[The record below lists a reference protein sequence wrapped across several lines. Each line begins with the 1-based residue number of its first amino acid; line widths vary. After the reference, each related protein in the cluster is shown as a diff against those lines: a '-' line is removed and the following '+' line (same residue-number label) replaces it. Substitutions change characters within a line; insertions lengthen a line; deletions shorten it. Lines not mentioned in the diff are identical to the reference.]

1 MEVLDISIDGI
12 SSDHTDAATITPDA
26 KPSSDFCSL
35 GDISFF
41 MKNTKAEPSMV
52 PSRGIKRPIIMLMF
66 YAIFFEAK
74 KLNIQFVIH
83 TILIAVK
90 LLRTPT
96 LPVLMGFEV
105 MHNRNEDEIE
115 FGFQLGHD

>member
-1 MEVLDISIDGI
+1 
-12 SSDHTDAATITPDA
+12 
-26 KPSSDFCSL
+26 
-35 GDISFF
+35 
-41 MKNTKAEPSMV
+41 
-52 PSRGIKRPIIMLMF
+52 ML
-66 YAIFFEAK
+66 FFEDK

-83 TILIAVK
+83 TILIAIK

-96 LPVLMGFEV
+96 LPVLMSLEV